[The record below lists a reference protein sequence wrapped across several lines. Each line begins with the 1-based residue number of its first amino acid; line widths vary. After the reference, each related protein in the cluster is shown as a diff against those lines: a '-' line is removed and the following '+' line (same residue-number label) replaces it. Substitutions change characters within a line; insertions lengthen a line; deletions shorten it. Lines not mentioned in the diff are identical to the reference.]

1 MKYNC
6 IFYVTFV
13 EKPPYSSIT
22 RLGAHGNIL
31 QIKNLHSF
39 FSSGLKFKKKI
50 LLLKKFLFITLF
62 QSFLFGRF
70 LLPQTNLKKK
80 KMTT

>member
-6 IFYVTFV
+6 IFYVTFD
-13 EKPPYSSIT
+13 EKPAYSSIT

-50 LLLKKFLFITLF
+50 LLLKKFYSLRYFKVFYLDVFFRPKQIF
-62 QSFLFGRF
+62 
-70 LLPQTNLKKK
+70 KKK
-80 KMTT
+80 K